1 MFKLKMSN
9 CVTRVLCFCCCRP
22 TRLEE
27 RIKIGQ
33 ELVEKELDVSY
44 LLKRLHVLEGIAKET
59 LTPTQWSKKW
69 RAYEKLKIN
78 DDSAVSNLDVSEK
91 FIMSESQEKV
101 NGTKP

>member
-1 MFKLKMSN
+1 MSN

-59 LTPTQWSKKW
+59 LTPTQWSTKW
-69 RAYEKLKIN
+69 RAYAKLKICDN
-78 DDSAVSNLDVSEK
+78 SGVSDLAVPEK
-91 FIMSESQEKV
+91 YLMSETRAKV
-101 NGTKP
+101 NYIKP

>member
-1 MFKLKMSN
+1 MVADANDNDDSSIVNNCWLMLKLKMSN

-59 LTPTQWSKKW
+59 LTPTQWSTKW
-69 RAYEKLKIN
+69 LAYAKLKICVFKTIF
-78 DDSAVSNLDVSEK
+78 A
-91 FIMSESQEKV
+91 IR
-101 NGTKP
+101 

>member
-1 MFKLKMSN
+1 MLKLKMSN

-59 LTPTQWSKKW
+59 LTPVQWSTKW
-69 RAYEKLKIN
+69 LAYEKLKIC
-78 DDSAVSNLDVSEK
+78 DDSAVFDLDVSEK
-91 FIMSESQEKV
+91 NLLSQTREKV
-101 NGTKP
+101 NDIKP